1 MLPGWTGMSG
11 MVWLARAIWV
21 ADSTVIGISGV
32 NPYW

>member
-1 MLPGWTGMSG
+1 MSG

-21 ADSTVIGISGV
+21 ADSTVTGVSGV

>member
-1 MLPGWTGMSG
+1 

-21 ADSTVIGISGV
+21 ADSTVTGVSGV